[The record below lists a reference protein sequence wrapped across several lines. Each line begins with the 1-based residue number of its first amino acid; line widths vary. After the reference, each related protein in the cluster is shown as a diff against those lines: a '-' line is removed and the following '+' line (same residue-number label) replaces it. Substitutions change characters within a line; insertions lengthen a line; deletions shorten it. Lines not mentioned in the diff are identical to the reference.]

1 MAELAIEPRFSLT
14 HGGPFFRL
22 LRRVRLVAPK
32 GNIRWFWLVPITW
45 LPIGIA
51 AASRIVAGE
60 SLAPVMRDASVHARL
75 LVTLPLILIAEKLLE
90 ERVERS
96 MYVMRQERLTDDAH
110 VDSILHAAERLRDSP
125 VVEAMFAI
133 LCIIRSQTLLWGGA
147 EPIGFAHGLEQVR
160 TISFAG
166 LWYVGFCLPLV
177 NFLMLRW
184 LWQWLMWIVMLV
196 RFARLPLE
204 MNGMHP
210 DGAAGLKFLSMP
222 TSALATFVAG
232 MTSIASAAWSM
243 KILRGQATLQAFIP
257 TFVVIIV
264 GAALLAF
271 GPLMLFSAHVCR
283 VRHRDLTLFHA
294 FSHDYVQQFKR
305 TWLSG
310 NLQQQDVLGLSDIQ
324 SLNDLGG
331 SYDRTEKTSMFPFG
345 VRTLATLWLGALI
358 PVLPVILSAMPL
370 TDVIEHLGKILL
382 GGLPT

>member
-1 MAELAIEPRFSLT
+1 MPELAVDHRFSLT

-32 GNIRWFWLVPITW
+32 GNVRWFWLVPITW
-45 LPIGIA
+45 LPIGIS
-51 AASRIVAGE
+51 AASRFVAGE
-60 SLAPVMRDASVHARL
+60 RLAPVMRDASVHARL
-75 LVTLPLILIAEKLLE
+75 LVALPLILIAEKLLE

-96 MYVMRQERLTDDAH
+96 MYVMRQERLTDEAH
-110 VDSILHAAERLRDSP
+110 LDSILHGVERLRDSR
-125 VVEAMFAI
+125 VVEAIFAI
-133 LCIIRSQTLLWGGA
+133 LCVIRSQTLLWGGNG
-147 EPIGFAHGLEQVR
+147 PLGFVQGLEQVR
-160 TISFAG
+160 GISFAG
-166 LWYVGFCLPLV
+166 LWYVGFCLPLL

-184 LWQWLMWIVMLV
+184 LWQWLMWIVVLV

-222 TSALATFVAG
+222 TSALATFLAG
-232 MTSIASAAWSM
+232 MTSIASATWSM
-243 KILRGQATLQAFIP
+243 KILHGQATLQSFIP
-257 TFVVIIV
+257 MFVVLIV
-264 GAALLAF
+264 AAALLAF

-283 VRHRDLTLFHA
+283 ARHRDLTLFHA
-294 FSHDYVQQFKR
+294 FSHEYVQQFKR
-305 TWLSG
+305 SWLSG
-310 NLQQQDVLGLSDIQ
+310 KPRQEDVLGLSDIQ

-358 PVLPVILSAMPL
+358 PVLPVVLSAMPL
-370 TDVIEHLGKILL
+370 SEVIEHLGKILL